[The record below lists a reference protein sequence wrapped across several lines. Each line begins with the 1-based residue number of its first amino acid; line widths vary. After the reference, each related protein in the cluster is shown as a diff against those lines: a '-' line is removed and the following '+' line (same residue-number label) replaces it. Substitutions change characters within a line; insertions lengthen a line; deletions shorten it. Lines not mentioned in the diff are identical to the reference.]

1 MQEVKM
7 VGQGRIINN
16 ERIPLLVND
25 FVIREDICNSRCEY
39 CLIGDSLLKKDR
51 SVEKI
56 DGIVQFDLKK
66 IKEPLLYQSGT
77 PLKTR
82 IDKVLNIMEKHIHAS
97 ILKISGG
104 EVFLIKNII
113 GLLEDRHTHY
123 SNIQVLT
130 NGTLLDRKIVER
142 LADIPNINVQFTIDG
157 HTFEMNSYRVRTQR
171 LQDKLLKNID
181 LLVEYRISVEIN
193 CVLTDKNTENLDKF
207 VEYLL
212 RYKGKLILLPY
223 PVRGTAKS
231 KYFPLTKQLKG
242 IEKLI
247 KNYTFYQGV
256 LPPLIYLSSLLEY
269 LTTRRRALKCSLPLC
284 MFQLFDDGII
294 TPCVNMW
301 TIILGNILNKDP
313 KSVFDKIGKEKIYNL
328 MLMDEPSTPF
338 CKQCFTPWEIINLYF
353 QDEISLERLCE
364 IPLYNR
370 EEIKRKLERLKE
382 ITIERR
388 AKK

>member
-1 MQEVKM
+1 M
-7 VGQGRIINN
+7 VGQGKTINN
-16 ERIPLLVND
+16 ERIPLLIND

-39 CLIGDSLLKKDR
+39 CLIGDSSIKEDR
-51 SVEKI
+51 LVERTE
-56 DGIVQFDLKK
+56 GIVRFDPKK
-66 IKEPLLYQSGT
+66 IKEPLLYQSGA

-82 IDKVLNIMEKHIHAS
+82 IDKVLNVMEDYIDAS

-130 NGTLLDRKIVER
+130 NGTLLNQEVIER
-142 LADIPNINVQFTIDG
+142 LADIPNMNVQFTIDG
-157 HTFEMNSYRVRTQR
+157 HTLEMNSYRVKTQN
-171 LQDKLLKNID
+171 LQDKLMKNLN
-181 LLVEYRISVEIN
+181 LLVEYEIPVEIN
-193 CVLTDKNTENLDKF
+193 CVLTNKNTENLDEF

-212 RYKGKLILLPY
+212 RYEGKLTLLPY

-231 KYFPLTKQLKG
+231 KYFPLPEQLKG

-247 KNYTFYQGV
+247 KNYTLYQRV

-269 LTTRRRALKCSLPLC
+269 LVTKRRTLKCSLPLC

-301 TIILGNILNKDP
+301 TVILGNILNEEP
-313 KSVFDKIGKEKIYNL
+313 KPVFDKIGKEKIYNL
-328 MLMDEPSTPF
+328 MLTDKPSTPF
-338 CKQCFTPWEIINLYF
+338 CKQCFTPWDIINLYF
-353 QDEISLERLCE
+353 QGEISIEVLCE
-364 IPLYNR
+364 MPLYNR
-370 EEIKRKLERLKE
+370 GEIKRKLERLKE
-382 ITIERR
+382 ITKERG